1 MIGISTTLRIHN
13 RLIDEFG
20 GSQGIRNQGGLEA
33 ALGRPY
39 ATFDG
44 IDLYPLPIDKAA
56 AVFESLIIN
65 HPFVDG
71 NKRTAY
77 TLLRLTLLQFD
88 VDIVASEDDKYDIT
102 IAASKG
108 ELDFDGIKS
117 WLSERTITINN
128 Q

>member
-1 MIGISTTLRIHN
+1 MIDIQTTLRIHN

-20 GSQGIRNQGGLEA
+20 GSKGIRDQGGLEA

-44 IDLYPLPIDKAA
+44 IDLYPLPVDKAA

-65 HPFVDG
+65 HPFIDG

-77 TLLRLTLLQFD
+77 TLFRLTLLQFD
-88 VDIVASEDDKYDIT
+88 IDIAATEDEKYDMT

-108 ELDFDGIKS
+108 QLNFDGIKTR
-117 WLSERTITINN
+117 LSGKLKKS
-128 Q
+128 